1 MLLYQKRLIFSQQ
14 VLWQNAESFVGATIV
29 LKNVPL
35 LEKAFSLVVCL
46 SINHRVCAQ
55 GSQTTD

>member
-1 MLLYQKRLIFSQQ
+1 MLLYQKRLILSQQ
-14 VLWQNAESFVGATIV
+14 VQWQNAESHMRAIVV

-46 SINHRVCAQ
+46 SINHLVCAQ
-55 GSQTTD
+55 VTQKTD